1 MLTNGLSCRPDFPT
15 APMARILLPSDVE
28 LPPAASSA
36 GHLFHKKAFKTTVG
50 RKEKRLSLKLFVVA
64 A

>member
-1 MLTNGLSCRPDFPT
+1 
-15 APMARILLPSDVE
+15 MARILLPSDVE